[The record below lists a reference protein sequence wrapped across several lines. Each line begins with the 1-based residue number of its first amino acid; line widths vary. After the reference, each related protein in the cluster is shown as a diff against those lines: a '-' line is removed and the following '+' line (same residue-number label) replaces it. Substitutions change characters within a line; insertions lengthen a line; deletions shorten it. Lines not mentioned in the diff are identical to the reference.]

1 MDEEQ
6 TVIPDPLSR
15 NQIMQMAM
23 VVEGLLI
30 PGAILIGWWGGFD
43 PLDKL
48 ALTRVDLIWGV
59 AGGLGLALLVVAVL
73 ALPLQPVRA
82 FRELMDGQVNPMLAA
97 STYPDRLGIALLAG
111 FCEEMLFRGAIQ
123 TLLGQTLIGPWG
135 GIVIASVL
143 FGALHSLSLIY
154 FVAATLIG
162 CLLGWLYEHTGNLLG
177 PMVLHGLYD
186 LVILLLLVP
195 YQPVEDSEEDAP
207 DDDSWG

>member
-111 FCEEMLFRGAIQ
+111 SSTLHARAYGVNRTTAVARGPNGNVAVASR
-123 TLLGQTLIGPWG
+123 TTVAGGRGYGYGAARRTTVSSASYERSLG
-135 GIVIASVL
+135 S
-143 FGALHSLSLIY
+143 
-154 FVAATLIG
+154 
-162 CLLGWLYEHTGNLLG
+162 
-177 PMVLHGLYD
+177 
-186 LVILLLLVP
+186 
-195 YQPVEDSEEDAP
+195 
-207 DDDSWG
+207 